1 MTMMAEGA
9 ASNMKFGIVISR
21 ELDSH
26 NELFLMPL
34 VERLSQLG
42 CTAQNIIVKRVPTT
56 HDVLMATLFLAE
68 YTDCDGV
75 IILAPKQSIMEHLPL
90 MNGIV
95 QIQTQWN
102 MVVEIGGIECAD
114 NIVEMITLQNDMELE
129 APEMLRQ
136 RGAGSIS

>member
-1 MTMMAEGA
+1 
-9 ASNMKFGIVISR
+9 
-21 ELDSH
+21 
-26 NELFLMPL
+26 
-34 VERLSQLG
+34 
-42 CTAQNIIVKRVPTT
+42 
-56 HDVLMATLFLAE
+56 
-68 YTDCDGV
+68 
-75 IILAPKQSIMEHLPL
+75 